1 MMRYALL
8 IDEDN
13 WRAEAIAS
21 GLKSHLEATEIIVV
35 STPVQA
41 MTYIDNQEQLPS
53 VIVAKAT
60 FNRSTTIINLLNEL
74 QSYID
79 TAAIP
84 VVLYMQQPQQLPMEI
99 RPLYHI
105 TEVFDEQTMT
115 PWQLARAATLA
126 QQQAT
131 QWLAQS
137 PYGRVGNIQD
147 SGETHVEEAVGADHE

>member
-1 MMRYALL
+1 
-8 IDEDN
+8 
-13 WRAEAIAS
+13 
-21 GLKSHLEATEIIVV
+21 
-35 STPVQA
+35 
-41 MTYIDNQEQLPS
+41 MTYIDDHEQLPG

-84 VVLYMQQPQQLPMEI
+84 VVLYMQQPQQLPTEI
-99 RPLYHI
+99 RPFYHI
-105 TEVFDEQTMT
+105 AEVFDEQTMT
-115 PWQLARAATLA
+115 PQQLARAATLA
-126 QQQAT
+126 QQQTA

-147 SGETHVEEAVGADHE
+147 GGETFVEKAIEVDHE

>member
-41 MTYIDNQEQLPS
+41 MTYIDDHEQLPS

-84 VVLYMQQPQQLPMEI
+84 VVLYMQQPQQLPTEI
-99 RPLYHI
+99 RPFYHI
-105 TEVFDEQTMT
+105 TEVLDEQTMT
-115 PWQLARAATLA
+115 PQQLARAAALA

-147 SGETHVEEAVGADHE
+147 SGGTHVEEAAGADHE